1 MQDFFANCATVLQKY
16 GFSYLRG
23 AGTTLLLALVGTFFG
38 CLIGFAVGA
47 LQTIPIDKQRDPVWK
62 RVLLK
67 ILHIFLR
74 CYVELFRGTPMI
86 VQAVFIYYGLLQVF
100 GIKMGMWQAGFFIVS
115 INTGAYMA
123 ESVRGGII
131 SIDPGQTEGAK
142 AIGMTHF
149 QTMVNVIMPQAL
161 RNIMPQIG
169 NNYIINVKDTSVMF
183 IIGFTEFFAQH
194 RYIVGV
200 NNMYFPS
207 ATVEMIGYLTLTLV
221 ASFVLRLIEKLMDG
235 SDSYELAQG
244 DQLVMAA
251 GTYSHPDRGTPFDEV
266 NREYTGEEKR
276 NRIRIGLKNRNGSM
290 RGDR

>member
-47 LQTIPIDKQRDPVWK
+47 LQTIPVDKQRDPVWK

-200 NNMYFPS
+200 NNLYFPS
-207 ATVEMIGYLTLTLV
+207 ATIEMIGYLILTLV
-221 ASFVLRLIEKLMDG
+221 ASLLLRLIEKLMDG

-251 GTYSHPDRGTPFDEV
+251 GTYNHPVAGSPFDEK
-266 NREYTGEEKR
+266 NEEER
-276 NRIRIGLKNRNGSM
+276 SRIRLGLKSRSGSA

>member
-1 MQDFFANCATVLQKY
+1 MQDFLTNCANVLQKY

-47 LQTIPIDKQRDPVWK
+47 LQTIPIDKQRDPAWK
-62 RVLLK
+62 RVLLR
-67 ILHIFLR
+67 ILRVVLR

-86 VQAVFIYYGLLQVF
+86 VQAMVIYYG
-100 GIKMGMWQAGFFIVS
+100 GMTVGVRLPVLTAAILIVS
-115 INTGAYMA
+115 VNTGAYMA

-131 SIDPGQTEGAK
+131 SVDPGQMEGAK

-207 ATVEMIGYLTLTLV
+207 ATIEMIGYLTLTLI
-221 ASFVLRLIEKLMDG
+221 ASLILRLVEKLMDG

-276 NRIRIGLKNRNGSM
+276 NRIRIGLKNRNGST
-290 RGDR
+290 RGGR